1 MAKIAKEWPLA
12 EAKAKFSEL
21 VGFAE
26 ENGPQYVT
34 KRGKRT
40 AVLVPIEEYERL
52 QGKTPGRNAIDWLL
66 APEARIEDLPI
77 PDRKSIKWR
86 KPPKL

>member
-1 MAKIAKEWPLA
+1 MKKMREWPLA

-40 AVLVPIEEYERL
+40 VVMVPIEEWERANG
-52 QGKTPGRNAIDWLL
+52 QAPARNAIDWLM
-66 APEARIEDLPI
+66 APEARVEDLQI
-77 PDRKSIKWR
+77 PDRKSFKWR
-86 KPPKL
+86 KPPRL

>member
-1 MAKIAKEWPLA
+1 MVKQTKDWPLA

-40 AVLVPIEEYERL
+40 AVVVPIEDYERM
-52 QGKTPGRNAIDWLL
+52 QGKKAAYTVKDWLL
-66 APEARIEDLPI
+66 DPEGRVEDMMI
-77 PDRKSIKWR
+77 PDRKTIKWR

>member
-1 MAKIAKEWPLA
+1 MTRKAKEWPLA

-40 AVLVPIEEYERL
+40 AVLVPIDEFERME
-52 QGKTPGRNAIDWLL
+52 GKKPAYTIKDWLL
-66 APEARIEDLPI
+66 DPQGRVEDMMI
-77 PDRKSIKWR
+77 PDRKSLRWR